1 MPAMLSREEYQA
13 FKSKFLR
20 QLFIG
25 LVITTI
31 LTIVLVG
38 LFAYFQGVEMGAH
51 GWIAMI
57 VGIVLSFALGGT
69 LTAVMVLGRRAGGDE
84 AAGEIDW
91 E

>member
-1 MPAMLSREEYQA
+1 MMKRAEYEA
-13 FKSKFLR
+13 FKSKFLK

-25 LVITTI
+25 LVIVTI
-31 LTIVLVG
+31 VTMVLVG
-38 LFAYFQGVEMGAH
+38 LFAYSQGAKMGPH
-51 GWIAMI
+51 GWFAMMI
-57 VGIVLSFALGGT
+57 GIVISYALGGT

>member
-1 MPAMLSREEYQA
+1 MMDRKEYLT
-13 FKSKFLR
+13 FKKMFLR
-20 QLFIG
+20 RLALG
-25 LVITTI
+25 LVITAALTI
-31 LTIVLVG
+31 LLVG
-38 LFAYFQGVEMGAH
+38 LYAHIQGVAMGAH

-57 VGIVLSFALGGT
+57 IGVVFSFALGGA